1 MRRECERGLE
11 KWGPQ
16 ERTEWPSGIR
26 ILYFGQKSQIWNISH
41 SLFVVVLSENIETPF
56 ISAHN
61 FFFSLL
67 SPRFLFAAASPL
79 FIEDWSP
86 ENSKYPEYQ
95 VLSENHKHDE
105 RRELICRAHNIFCE
119 NGAEA
124 GRGRKVEFSK
134 SEVLVE
140 GERERQLAERG
151 K

>member
-1 MRRECERGLE
+1 MRRERGLE

-61 FFFSLL
+61 FFSLL
-67 SPRFLFAAASPL
+67 SPRFLFAAASSL

-119 NGAEA
+119 NGEGKKSWVLKIGSS
-124 GRGRKVEFSK
+124 GRGGKREAV
-134 SEVLVE
+134 
-140 GERERQLAERG
+140 GREREIIEI
-151 K
+151 